1 MQVEITE
8 AQKAELLDAVAFA
21 REKAEEGSTDAEI
34 DALQDALGFALELLE
49 LTEPGDD
56 DEPEVDPDLHRKQL
70 AEDPEVPC

>member
-56 DEPEVDPDLHRKQL
+56 EPEVDPDLHRKQL